1 MNNYLYDKETIS
13 NKIFEFIY
21 GCAMR
26 DAVLQ
31 KAFIGE
37 KAWVK
42 DVEESKIILKRYINK
57 VLRNEFENQEDH
69 DKIFLKTA
77 NDICKA
83 INNKK
88 PDYATDIFS
97 FGNAQKLIN
106 ITVKHFYSLC
116 YYDQNLRDSF
126 RYCHCPLDLIMLKK
140 IWEMYKET
148 FGNEARRN
156 KLISTKFFCQ
166 SWGNEGVQE
175 NIQPEL
181 FSFPDRYMKFQ
192 SAIRDI
198 IGNDNLYS
206 VEFDYL
212 IWQ

>member
-1 MNNYLYDKETIS
+1 MNHYLYDRQTIS

-37 KAWVK
+37 KAWVEG
-42 DVEESKIILKRYINK
+42 VEESKNILERYINK
-57 VLRNEFENQEDH
+57 VLSNEFESQEDH
-69 DKIFLKTA
+69 DEIFLITA

-88 PDYATDIFS
+88 PDYAADIFS

-106 ITVKHFYSLC
+106 ITAKHFYSLC
-116 YYDQNLRDSF
+116 YYDRNLRDSF
-126 RYCHCPLDLIMLKK
+126 RYCHCPLDSIMLNK
-140 IWEMYKET
+140 IWKMYKET
-148 FGNEARRN
+148 FGNEARKN
-156 KLISTKFFCQ
+156 KLISAEFFCQ
-166 SWGNEGVQE
+166 SWGNEGVQG

-181 FSFPDRYMKFQ
+181 FSFPNRYMKFQ
-192 SAIRDI
+192 SAIRDL
-198 IGNDNLYS
+198 IGKDNLYS

>member
-1 MNNYLYDKETIS
+1 MNQYLYDRQTIS

-37 KAWVK
+37 KAWVEG
-42 DVEESKIILKRYINK
+42 VEESKNILERYINK
-57 VLRNEFENQEDH
+57 VLSNEFENQEDH
-69 DKIFLKTA
+69 DEIFLITA

-88 PDYATDIFS
+88 PDYAADIFS

-106 ITVKHFYSLC
+106 ITAKHFYSLC
-116 YYDQNLRDSF
+116 YYDRNLRDSF
-126 RYCHCPLDLIMLKK
+126 RYCHCPLDSIMLNK
-140 IWEMYKET
+140 IWKMYKET
-148 FGNEARRN
+148 FGNEARKN
-156 KLISTKFFCQ
+156 KLISVEFFCQ

-181 FSFPDRYMKFQ
+181 FSFPNRYMKFQ